1 LEKEISMASSESEQI
16 RATLVND
23 RETLDVPLA
32 AQRQEWLAAAAQVQL
47 PPDITIA
54 PVDIAGMPGEWVNSP
69 VVAPQRVLFYL
80 HGGGYNAG
88 SCVTHRDLAA
98 RLCLASGVRV
108 LLLDYR
114 LAPEHPFPA
123 AVHDTVAAYQ
133 WLLARGIPPEQI
145 VMGGDSSGGGLALAA
160 MLWLRE
166 HALAVPAAGVL
177 LSPWV
182 DLALTGSSIQSHAA
196 IDPLVSPESLRLAAS
211 YYMGDADPKT
221 PLASPVYAD
230 LRGLPPLLIQVGAHE
245 VLLSDSTR
253 LAEQARAVGMDVTI
267 EVWDAMWH
275 VWHAWAEV
283 LPEGKQAIQRI
294 GAFIRQQLARNQ
306 LA

>member
-1 LEKEISMASSESEQI
+1 MASPESEQI

-32 AQRQEWLAAAAQVQL
+32 VQRQEWLAAAAQVQL
-47 PPDITIA
+47 PPNITIA
-54 PVDIAGMPGEWVNSP
+54 PVDVEGMPGEWVNSP
-69 VVAPQRVLFYL
+69 SIAPQQVLFYL

-133 WLLARGIPPEQI
+133 WLLACGIPPEQI
-145 VMGGDSSGGGLALAA
+145 VIGGDSSGGGLAMAA

-177 LSPWV
+177 LSPWL

-221 PLASPVYAD
+221 PLASPVCAD

-245 VLLSDSTR
+245 VLLNDSTR
-253 LAEQARAVGMDVTI
+253 LADQARAVGVDVTI

-283 LPEGKQAIQRI
+283 LPEGKQAIERI

>member
-1 LEKEISMASSESEQI
+1 MASSESEQI

>member
-1 LEKEISMASSESEQI
+1 
-16 RATLVND
+16 
-23 RETLDVPLA
+23 
-32 AQRQEWLAAAAQVQL
+32 
-47 PPDITIA
+47 
-54 PVDIAGMPGEWVNSP
+54 
-69 VVAPQRVLFYL
+69 
-80 HGGGYNAG
+80 
-88 SCVTHRDLAA
+88 
-98 RLCLASGVRV
+98 V

-133 WLLARGIPPEQI
+133 WLLACGTPPEQI

-177 LSPWV
+177 LSPWL
-182 DLALTGSSIQSHAA
+182 DLALTGSSIQSHAT
-196 IDPLVSPESLRLAAS
+196 IDPLVSQESLRLAAS

-253 LAEQARAVGMDVTI
+253 LAEQARAVGVDVTI

-283 LPEGKQAIQRI
+283 LPEGKQAIERI
-294 GAFIRQQLARNQ
+294 GTFIRQQLARSQ

>member
-1 LEKEISMASSESEQI
+1 MASSESEQI

-32 AQRQEWLAAAAQVQL
+32 VQRQEWLAAAAQVQL
-47 PPDITIA
+47 PSHITIA
-54 PVDIAGMPGEWVNSP
+54 PVDIAGMSGEWVNSP
-69 VVAPQRVLFYL
+69 AVAPQQVLLYL

-98 RLCLASGVRV
+98 RLCLASGVQV

-133 WLLARGIPPEQI
+133 WLLACGTPPEQI

-160 MLWLRE
+160 MLSLRE
-166 HALAVPAAGVL
+166 HALALPTAGVL
-177 LSPWV
+177 LSPWL
-182 DLALTGSSIQSHAA
+182 DLALTGSSIQTHAA

-253 LAEQARAVGMDVTI
+253 LAEQARAVGVDVTI

-283 LPEGKQAIQRI
+283 LPEGKQAIERI
-294 GAFIRQQLARNQ
+294 GTFIRQQLARSQ